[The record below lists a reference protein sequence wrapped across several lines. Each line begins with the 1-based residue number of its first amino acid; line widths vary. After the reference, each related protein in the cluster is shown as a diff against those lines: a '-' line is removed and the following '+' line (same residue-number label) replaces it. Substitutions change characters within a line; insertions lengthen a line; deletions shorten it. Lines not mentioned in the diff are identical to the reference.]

1 MTRGLRHAY
10 FACFLA
16 ACSQANAQ
24 SGTTAEEP
32 IDQIIVTGARS
43 PIDISRIG
51 SATTVIT
58 RADLERRQA
67 RYVTDVLRAV
77 PGFAVSHSGVIG
89 SQTQVRVRGS
99 EANHVLVLID
109 GVRANDPATGDEFR
123 WEHLAT
129 GNIERIEI
137 VRGPQSALWGTDAVG
152 AVVNVITRNG
162 GGRQGAD
169 VYAESGSNSSV
180 NLGANGALNAGDW
193 NLSAG
198 VEYLDTDGEN
208 ISRTGDEDDGYDL
221 TTAQLG
227 ARYDDGDRLSVN
239 AGLRAVD
246 ARSEFD
252 AVDFVATGLP
262 ADSNSETRS
271 DEMVGNLGASLTS
284 RNERLTLHG
293 RLRYYESDNRNFVDN
308 VQDSSSASERWQYEL
323 QSDISIGDNM
333 LVLAL
338 EHIDTEFRQ
347 RGAFV
352 FGDPN
357 QDQDMQIT
365 SAIGEYQHTAGER
378 LTWILSGRF
387 DSNSDFDDIFTGKA
401 SLAYQLSDATRLR
414 ASAGTGQKTPT
425 FTERFGFFP
434 GQFIGNPD
442 LKPERSTSF
451 EAGLDQD
458 LLAGA
463 LSLQV
468 TAFLQELRDEI
479 NGFVFDPDTFLSTA
493 ENRPGT
499 SERSGV
505 ELAAQWRLGDAFNL
519 SASYTYT
526 DASEEDDAGQRSTE
540 LRRPKHMG
548 NLTLDYITRNERF
561 GATLAADYGGTRSD
575 IFFPPFPEPQQIVT
589 LSNYWLVD
597 LTARFRVTDSLTLFA
612 RGSNLLDEDYEQ
624 VFGYRTM
631 GRTGYIGLRADFG
644 R

>member
-1 MTRGLRHAY
+1 MTRGLRHASR
-10 FACFLA
+10 ACLLA
-16 ACSQANAQ
+16 ACMQANAQ
-24 SGTTAEEP
+24 TGTTTEEP
-32 IDQIIVTGARS
+32 IDQIIVSGARS

-67 RYVTDVLRAV
+67 RYVTDVLRTV
-77 PGFAVSHSGVIG
+77 PGFAVSQTGVAG

-123 WEHLAT
+123 WEYLAT
-129 GNIERIEI
+129 GNIERVEI

-152 AVVNVITRNG
+152 AVVNIITTNSG
-162 GGRQGAD
+162 SRQGGD
-169 VYAESGSNSSV
+169 FYAESGSNSST
-180 NLGANGALNAGDW
+180 NLGANGAFNIGAW
-193 NLSAG
+193 ALSAG
-198 VEYLDTDGEN
+198 VEHLDTDGEN
-208 ISRTGDEDDGYDL
+208 ISRTGDEDDGSDL
-221 TTAQLG
+221 TTALLG
-227 ARYDDGDRLSVN
+227 ARYDGGGRLSVN

-246 ARSEFD
+246 ANSQFD
-252 AVDFVATGLP
+252 AVDFIATGLP

-271 DEMVGNLGASLTS
+271 DEVIGNLGATLRSQ
-284 RNERLTLHG
+284 NDQLTLHA
-293 RLRYYESDNRNFVDN
+293 RIRYFDSDNRNFVDD
-308 VQDSSSASERWQYEL
+308 VQDSSSASERWSYEL
-323 QSDISIGDNM
+323 QSDISMGDNM

-338 EHIDTEFRQ
+338 EHIDTDFRQ
-347 RGAFV
+347 RGAAV

-365 SAIGEYQHTAGER
+365 SAIGEYQHTAGDR
-378 LTWILSGRF
+378 LTWILSGRY

-401 SLAYQLSDATRLR
+401 SLAYQWNDATRLR

-434 GQFIGNPD
+434 GQFAGNPE
-442 LKPERSTSF
+442 LRPERSTSF
-451 EAGLDQD
+451 EAGIDRD
-458 LLAGA
+458 LLSGA

-479 NGFVFDPDTFLSTA
+479 NGFVFDPDTFLATA
-493 ENRPGT
+493 ENRPGA
-499 SERSGV
+499 SERSGIEV
-505 ELAAQWRLGDAFNL
+505 AAQWRLNDAFHL

-526 DASEEDDAGQRSTE
+526 DASEEDDAGQSVVE

-548 NLTLDYITRNERF
+548 NITLDFASPGDRF
-561 GATLAADYGGTRSD
+561 GATLAADYGGTRFD
-575 IFFPPFPEPQQIVT
+575 NFFPPFPEPQQTVT

-612 RGSNLLDEDYEQ
+612 RGSNLLDEEYEQ
-624 VFGYRTM
+624 VFGYRTL
-631 GRTGYIGLRADFG
+631 GRTGYVGLRADFG